1 MNSNPL
7 DANSFA
13 KTMFDLKKGD
23 ASISDLLTGLKNL
36 VSSVNNISTIYQQIN
51 GIQNKSNLSG
61 TSPIVV
67 KNSSSRVAL
76 ISVIE
81 AGSTVGYVYD
91 SSTSTINAE
100 TPKLYVIPNEVGIFN
115 VNMPANFG
123 ILVSPGTDQIITI
136 SYS

>member
-1 MNSNPL
+1 
-7 DANSFA
+7 
-13 KTMFDLKKGD
+13 MFDLKKGD